1 MARPLRVEY
10 EGAFYHVLNR
20 GLERREIFR
29 DRKDYEK
36 FLSILSGLHGRYK
49 IRVHSYCLMPNHY
62 HLYLETPQGKLSR
75 VMQQLDGVYTQS
87 FNRRYQ
93 RVGPLLQGR
102 YKAILVEKESYSLEI
117 SRYIHLNPVKANLAE
132 KPEGWEWSSYRIFM
146 GKSSGEEFLETDWL
160 LGQMSRQ
167 RRQARVLFERFTL
180 EGLKERWEPFDQV
193 KGGSILGGKNFC
205 QWVHEVLRKE
215 EPDPEISGIR
225 GLSKAVK
232 VEELIRLAQQM
243 TKEESLRRK
252 LTVYALRRYSP
263 LSLNEIGEKVGG
275 MKYQAV
281 SQSVRRLEETAQRD
295 RHLENLLKMI
305 DAKCT
310 M

>member
-10 EGAFYHVLNR
+10 DGAFYHVLNR
-20 GLERREIFR
+20 GLEHREIFQ

-36 FLSILSGLHGRYK
+36 FLSILSALYDRYK

-102 YKAILVEKESYSLEI
+102 YK
-117 SRYIHLNPVKANLAE
+117 VKANLAE
-132 KPEGWEWSSYRIFM
+132 MPEEWEWSSYRIFM
-146 GKSSGEEFLETDWL
+146 GKSSGKKFLETEWL

-167 RRQARVLFERFTL
+167 RRQARVLFEQFTL
-180 EGLKERWEPFDQV
+180 AGLKERWEPLDQV

-215 EPDPEISGIR
+215 E
-225 GLSKAVK
+225 
-232 VEELIRLAQQM
+232 
-243 TKEESLRRK
+243 SLRRK
-252 LTVYALRRYSP
+252 LTIYALRRYSP
-263 LSLNEIGEKVGG
+263 LSLNEIG
-275 MKYQAV
+275 
-281 SQSVRRLEETAQRD
+281 
-295 RHLENLLKMI
+295 I
-305 DAKCT
+305 
-310 M
+310 

>member
-1 MARPLRVEY
+1 MARPLRIEY

-20 GLERREIFR
+20 GLEQREIFR
-29 DRKDYEK
+29 DSKDYEK
-36 FLSILSGLHGRYK
+36 FLSILEALHDRYK

-87 FNRRYQ
+87 YNRRYQ
-93 RVGPLLQGR
+93 RVGPLMQGR

-117 SRYIHLNPVKANLAE
+117 SRYIHLNPVKANVAE

-146 GKSSGEEFLETDWL
+146 GKSPGKKFLETDWL

-180 EGLKERWEPFDQV
+180 AGLKERWEPLEQV
-193 KGGSILGGKNFC
+193 KGGSILGGKDFC
-205 QWVHEVLRKE
+205 QWVHEVLRKKA
-215 EPDPEISGIR
+215 PDPEISGMR
-225 GLSKAVK
+225 DLSKVVK
-232 VEELIRLAQQM
+232 VEDLIRVAQQM

-252 LTVYALRRYSP
+252 LTLYTLRRYSP
-263 LSLNEIGEKVGG
+263 MSLNEIGERMGG
-275 MKYQAV
+275 LRYQAV
-281 SQSVRRLEETAQRD
+281 SQSVRRLEETAKRNS
-295 RHLENLLKMI
+295 HLRRLLETI
-305 DAKCT
+305 NAKCT